1 MTGAGAQ
8 RGGGGQAVRIEE
20 VIAVL
25 GVVGHDPAVVCA
37 RLGDRLSVIWCNAA
51 MGHATGRD
59 PADLHG
65 EDFSALL
72 GEEADTELGYWLTA
86 ALAAGRPFR
95 GMLPFRAGGG
105 ATLWGEC
112 QASPLGTG
120 EEDGGCTHWVFLIR
134 DITPDM
140 DLRDALAGAKAEA
153 ERMRTRLW
161 AAIEAA
167 PDAFALYDSDDR
179 LVMFNE
185 RYRELYGESR
195 AALMLGT
202 PFEEILREGLARGQY
217 PDAVGREEEWLAMRL
232 ARHREP
238 QGPLEQE
245 LPGDRHLQIREQRTP
260 EGDTVGFRIDVTEL
274 KRQSRMLESQAKA
287 LAEQMERMR
296 ELARTDTLTGLGN
309 RRGLDLQ
316 LRAMAERPPP
326 PGQGRAF
333 LHIDLDRFKQINDMS
348 GHAAGDRVLQEVAG
362 ILGRSVRPE
371 DYVARVG
378 GDEFAILIEAEDVG
392 RVADGVA
399 ARVIEACRLPV
410 FHDGVACRF
419 GASIGIAIAPEGGGT
434 AGLME
439 NADIALY
446 AAKAQGRNRA
456 ARFSADLRHAAEDR
470 KRLGDDLLRALEGG
484 EQIRAWYHP
493 QVRAADGGMA
503 GVEALVRWHHP
514 ERGVLPPDAFL
525 DVAEDLDVTAEID
538 RRILRAALDTAASLA
553 ARGLGLPKVSVNVS
567 YGRLARADLSAEVAR
582 LAPLPCRVAFEL
594 LETIDFD
601 RDGGELMWTIDALRE
616 QGCEIEIDDFGS
628 GRASLSMLLQ
638 LRPERLKIDS
648 RLVAALDGEGAGG
661 SPLIRAIADMARALG
676 IRLSAEG
683 VETEA
688 QAAALRGLGCD
699 VLQGHLFAPPLEAE
713 ALADWLVDRSAA
725 PAGSPA

>member
-1 MTGAGAQ
+1 MSVAADV
-8 RGGGGQAVRIEE
+8 GGRRAVRIEE

-25 GVVGHDPAVVCA
+25 DEVGHDPAIVCA
-37 RLGDRLSVIWCNAA
+37 REGEALPVLWCNAA
-51 MGHATGRD
+51 MAQATGRD
-59 PADLHG
+59 AADLHG
-65 EDFSALL
+65 AGFTTLL
-72 GEEADTELGYWLTA
+72 GSEADAELGYWLAA
-86 ALAAGRPFR
+86 ALAAGRRFR
-95 GMLPFRAGGG
+95 GMLPFRADAG

-112 QASPLGTG
+112 QASPFGTG
-120 EEDGGCTHWVFLIR
+120 SDGGCAYWVFLIR

-167 PDAFALYDSDDR
+167 PDAFALYDADDR
-179 LVMFNE
+179 LVMFNQ
-185 RYRELYGESR
+185 RYRALYGESTR
-195 AALMLGT
+195 ALTLGT
-202 PFEEILREGLARGQY
+202 RFEDILREGVARGQY
-217 PDAVGREEEWLAMRL
+217 PDAEGREEEWIAARL
-232 ARHREP
+232 AQHREP
-238 QGPLEQE
+238 RGPIEQE

-274 KRQSRMLESQAKA
+274 KRQSRMLESQARA

-296 ELARTDTLTGLGN
+296 ELSRTDTLTGLGN

-316 LRAMAERPPP
+316 MRAMAERPPP

-362 ILGRSVRPE
+362 ILRRSVRPE

-378 GDEFAILIEAEDVG
+378 GDEFAILIEAEEVA

-399 ARVIEACRLPV
+399 GRVIAACRLPV

-419 GASIGIAIAPEGGGT
+419 GASIGIAIAPASGATE
-434 AGLME
+434 GLME

-456 ARFSADLRHAAEDR
+456 ARFTSDLRRAAEDR

-493 QVRAADGGMA
+493 QIRAEDGAVA

-525 DVAEDLDVTAEID
+525 DVADDLDVTAEID

-553 ARGLGLPKVSVNVS
+553 ARGQAVPKVSVNVG

-628 GRASLSMLLQ
+628 GRASLSTLLQ
-638 LRPERLKIDS
+638 LRPERLKIDR
-648 RLVAALDGEGAGG
+648 RLVAALDGEGEGG
-661 SPLIRAIADMARALG
+661 SPLVRAIADMGRALG

-683 VETEA
+683 VETQA

-699 VLQGHLFAPPLEAE
+699 VLQGHLFAPPLEADG
-713 ALADWLVDRSAA
+713 LAEWLARRGAA
-725 PAGSPA
+725 PASSPA